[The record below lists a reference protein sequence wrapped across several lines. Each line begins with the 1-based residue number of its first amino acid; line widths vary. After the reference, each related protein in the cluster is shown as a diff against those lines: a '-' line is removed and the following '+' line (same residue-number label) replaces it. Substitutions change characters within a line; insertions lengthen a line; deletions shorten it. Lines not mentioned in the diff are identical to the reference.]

1 MFLLCVATWPRGTIV
16 VGYTIYNIFSKVY
29 DLWTKVSGPNPTT
42 RETFIRRAPPR
53 TFQQHRFCF
62 PQSGLGGNFSTW
74 PGSDCTC
81 THHTQGDTR
90 TNLEQTG
97 RACNPCGTV
106 LRQVSVKSHVS
117 PFTAPCDALSVIPS
131 PSCSPIDASTALPPH
146 GSSAELPQTSP
157 TGAPPPPYSPRRA
170 MEVLQRV
177 LPKVRAA
184 LGKKDYQICDV
195 CLAPS

>member
-1 MFLLCVATWPRGTIV
+1 MICGRKFLVQTPQ
-16 VGYTIYNIFSKVY
+16 
-29 DLWTKVSGPNPTT
+29 
-42 RETFIRRAPPR
+42 REKLLLEHKNVAPPR

-157 TGAPPPPYSPRRA
+157 TGAPPLPFSPRRA

>member
-1 MFLLCVATWPRGTIV
+1 MICGRKFLVQTPQREKLLLEGPLLGHFSNTDSVFPRVGLVAISQRGQAVIARAR
-16 VGYTIYNIFSKVY
+16 
-29 DLWTKVSGPNPTT
+29 TT
-42 RETFIRRAPPR
+42 RRETPGPIWNR
-53 TFQQHRFCF
+53 Q
-62 PQSGLGGNFSTW
+62 GGREGVLRGW
-74 PGSDCTC
+74 
-81 THHTQGDTR
+81 
-90 TNLEQTG
+90 
-97 RACNPCGTV
+97 ACNPCGTV

-131 PSCSPIDASTALPPH
+131 PSCSPTDASTALPPH
-146 GSSAELPQTSP
+146 CSSAELPQTSP
-157 TGAPPPPYSPRRA
+157 TGAPPLPFSPRRA